1 MEQTEPQNVR
11 KRTTLFCCNRSKFQT
26 LPGGGST
33 LYAAL
38 APPLSLPRNA
48 TSLKDP
54 QNLQTKPYGQNQRGG
69 ATIPSMTLVLL
80 MNGSLRGL
88 GLGGSAP
95 TPSLLA
101 SREIV
106 KEYNIISEEFLTLHQ
121 VRNNKKMMSIVCYV
135 WPL

>member
-69 ATIPSMTLVLL
+69 ATIPSMTLVRAI
-80 MNGSLRGL
+80 RG
-88 GLGGSAP
+88 GIFYSAG
-95 TPSLLA
+95 A
-101 SREIV
+101 
-106 KEYNIISEEFLTLHQ
+106 KENRSQAPWNSEKEKEKDAT
-121 VRNNKKMMSIVCYV
+121 RNFRFRN
-135 WPL
+135 